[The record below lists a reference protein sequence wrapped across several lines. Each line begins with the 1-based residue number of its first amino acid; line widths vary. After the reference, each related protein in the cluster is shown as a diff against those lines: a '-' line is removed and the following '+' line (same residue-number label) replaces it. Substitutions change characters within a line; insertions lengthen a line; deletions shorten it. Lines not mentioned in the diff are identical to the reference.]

1 MIMKIISKTLT
12 LAYRLWL
19 NIIETSQIRLSM
31 NFYYIK
37 LGLIQLLSNSL
48 DKFKN
53 LNLPQSQNQLRQNN
67 SSNHKSTQ
75 IDNVRKKNKISVA
88 IVNNR
93 AFWVHNNTFYTS
105 EVIEGVVDGENAIP
119 IDAYQLSPSEISL
132 LMNVLDE
139 IND

>member
-1 MIMKIISKTLT
+1 MKIISKTLT

>member
-1 MIMKIISKTLT
+1 
-12 LAYRLWL
+12 
-19 NIIETSQIRLSM
+19 
-31 NFYYIK
+31 
-37 LGLIQLLSNSL
+37 
-48 DKFKN
+48 